1 MSEKAGEIGQ
11 RGGFWQR
18 LSEKS
23 ELGIA
28 VPFVLLI
35 VIVGIVNPAFFD
47 LDNIF
52 NLLRQS
58 SFTFIIGLAMTFVLV
73 GGGLD
78 LSVGSVLALGGVISG
93 LARWPECRSGFPCS
107 WASWPG
113 WPSACST
120 AS

>member
-1 MSEKAGEIGQ
+1 
-11 RGGFWQR
+11 
-18 LSEKS
+18 
-23 ELGIA
+23 
-28 VPFVLLI
+28 VLLI

-58 SFTFIIGLAMTFVLV
+58 SFTFIIGLAITFVLV

-93 LARWPECRSGFPCS
+93 LARWPECPSGSPCS
-107 WASWPG
+107 WACWPG
-113 WPSACST
+113 WSSACST